1 MLFKYEATNKNG
13 QAQNG
18 TIDAA
23 GKDSAISALQRRGL
37 IVIDVVPENKPGF
50 LGLDTAPLFSRVKSR
65 DVVIL
70 SRQISTLFEAKV
82 SVVSTFRLLASESS
96 NVVLQKKLTQVVDDI
111 KSGVT
116 ISTALA
122 KHPDVFTDFYV
133 AMVRSGEESG
143 KLAETFSYLANYLD
157 RSYALVSRAKNAL
170 IYPLF
175 IILSFIVVMILMMT
189 LVIPKLS
196 EILIDTGQ
204 ELPIYTKIVV
214 GVSQF
219 TADYFFVFLII
230 LVAVVIFLL
239 KYLPTEGGQM
249 ALSRF
254 KLSIPYVNVMYR
266 KFYLSRIGDNLNT
279 LISSGVSMV
288 RSIEI
293 TAEVVGNE
301 VYREILEETAQMVK
315 SGNAVSDILDR
326 HEEIPSIMVQMIRVG
341 EESGKVTFVLDT
353 LARFYQ
359 REVDNEVDT
368 LVGLIEPA
376 MIVLLGL
383 MVGILLTS
391 VLVPIYNVASSF

>member
-266 KFYLSRIGDNLNT
+266 KF
-279 LISSGVSMV
+279 
-288 RSIEI
+288 
-293 TAEVVGNE
+293 
-301 VYREILEETAQMVK
+301 
-315 SGNAVSDILDR
+315 
-326 HEEIPSIMVQMIRVG
+326 
-341 EESGKVTFVLDT
+341 
-353 LARFYQ
+353 
-359 REVDNEVDT
+359 
-368 LVGLIEPA
+368 
-376 MIVLLGL
+376 
-383 MVGILLTS
+383 
-391 VLVPIYNVASSF
+391 